1 MKIKEVSAGVKIS
14 KNYNSYQMNLVA
26 DLENGEGAEKVGE
39 ILIEKAI
46 EVLNKKINNLKV
58 TSGNSEENKFKGLEV
73 GAAWFSKDSKD
84 KLSVQYSKGGNWVDI
99 EIKDLEKI
107 QDGFKQKIGK
117 DVFVFRRIPEEK
129 RKNNKMPMFRI
140 YKMESDN

>member
-39 ILIEKAI
+39 ILIEKAM
-46 EVLNKKINNLKV
+46 EVINKKINE
-58 TSGNSEENKFKGLEV
+58 TFGENEFREMEV

-107 QDGFKQKIGK
+107 QDGFKQKIEK
-117 DVFVFRRIPEEK
+117 DVFVFRRIPDRK
-129 RKNNKMPMFRI
+129 RKNNKMPVFRI

>member
-46 EVLNKKINNLKV
+46 EVLNKKIN
-58 TSGNSEENKFKGLEV
+58 GAFEENKFNGLEV

-129 RKNNKMPMFRI
+129 RKNNKMPVFRI